1 MKNVLIS
8 IAVAVI
14 IAFVG
19 FLFIRWAPHWTPT
32 GYTDAAII
40 YLAVVVGGGCCWIGL
55 NLRNK

>member
-8 IAVAVI
+8 IAAAVI

-19 FLFIRWAPHWTPT
+19 FLFICWAFYWTPT

-40 YLAVVVGGGCCWIGL
+40 YLAAVVGGGSCWIGL
-55 NLRNK
+55 NLRKK